1 MSIKSL
7 DTTPHKYLDTYE
19 KNMNETMKEFSPLNI
34 RTICNTEAFRS
45 YKDVQTVVDINKLV
59 NELPR
64 LDVNDSLMEK
74 FIRVV
79 SDKNFDMFN
88 YVEYLKQD
96 KRYIEFAEEHKGMS
110 VGQMVFLY
118 TSENDKEIKKSLE
131 ETKESYQGVYFD
143 TCARI
148 WANERRINETLAG
161 LDDNSDFKTYE
172 SSFSSIRF
180 PAKRFVLSEFSE
192 DDDCCSVRY
201 SNIATGESEIGGVVP
216 KECAPFLKKG
226 SLVIFDGAIKYGA
239 NRAVTFYTP
248 EGKLLGGYKDV
259 NGKKEIIKPK
269 KNSNIFGRIF
279 PKYHS

>member
-7 DTTPHKYLDTYE
+7 VTTPHKYLDTYE
-19 KNMNETMKEFSPLNI
+19 KNMNETMKGFSSLNI

-45 YKDVQTVVDINKLV
+45 YKDVQTVADINNLV

-64 LDVNDSLMEK
+64 LDVDDSLMEK

-143 TCARI
+143 PCARI

-172 SSFSSIRF
+172 SSFSSIRC
-180 PAKRFVLSEFSE
+180 PAKRYVLTEFEE
-192 DDDCCSVRY
+192 DDTYCSVRY
-201 SNIATGESEIGGVVP
+201 SNIATGKSECGGGVP
-216 KECAPFLKKG
+216 KECAPFLRKG
-226 SLVIFDGAIKYGA
+226 ALVIFDGGMSFGA
-239 NRAVTFYTP
+239 NIAITYYTP
-248 EGKLLGGYKDV
+248 EGKLLGGYKRI
-259 NGKKEIIKPK
+259 NGKEEIIKPK
-269 KNSNIFGRIF
+269 KKSNTFGRF
-279 PKYHS
+279 LQNHH